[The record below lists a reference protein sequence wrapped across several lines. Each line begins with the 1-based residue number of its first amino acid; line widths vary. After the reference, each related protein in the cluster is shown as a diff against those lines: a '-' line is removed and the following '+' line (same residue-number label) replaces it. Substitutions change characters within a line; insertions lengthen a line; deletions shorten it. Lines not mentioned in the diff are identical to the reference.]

1 MKYRDIRQPNYRHVG
16 KYSPRKEAR
25 ELVTGKALF
34 LDDFSL
40 PHMLIGRTKRSPYPH
55 ARIVKIDTAEAEAL
69 EGVRAVITHKNA
81 PFLAGLGWPVHRLV
95 LEPKVF
101 YVGDQVA
108 IVAAETQEIANEA
121 IDLIEVEYEQLP
133 AVFTAADA
141 LKEGAPQLYERFP
154 GNLVDPGCPYFQP
167 DGPFWQVKRG
177 DPDKAIAEADFV
189 AEDEISFSKM
199 PCPLAPEA
207 PSVIVRYD
215 GNQHYTV
222 WASSQSS
229 HIMKLL
235 MQAYVPGS
243 QIDVNTF
250 NVGGSYGNKQTM
262 LNAADVEGIHV
273 DLRAGNVC
281 LHQELH
287 DVRALRGSPH
297 GVVLVAVV
305 AHDHGRR
312 LGGQGARHLGERDL
326 VLGDEIRFGDG
337 LVGIAPLHLP
347 ERAVGL
353 EIRAARVDQ
362 VARETLIQLRSAFL
376 QGIRG
381 RENRRKLLVLDL
393 DQIDRLVRDLL
404 RLGGDDRDLIAYVED
419 LGLEHEA
426 MHRPAEAGQERR
438 VLVRDDG
445 AHAFERFGLG
455 GIDLHDARVRIRAP
469 LRPADQHVGKREVVE
484 KERLAGDELP
494 RFLARRVFADVAVV
508 RLPDIA
514 VFHRSFP
521 A

>member
-1 MKYRDIRQPNYRHVG
+1 MRHIVLLEDIERI
-16 KYSPRKEAR
+16 EA
-25 ELVTGKALF
+25 AF
-34 LDDFSL
+34 FHD
-40 PHMLIGRTKRSPYPH
+40 
-55 ARIVKIDTAEAEAL
+55 
-69 EGVRAVITHKNA
+69 RAQQLLQAAVQLLAAVATHD
-81 PFLAGLGWPVHRLV
+81 AGLLAVGDGDVAVEEPVLAFGEHQLSLAQPDADLPLRGVAHAAGIDQPVALHRRHDAFLVRRHGRLDGAAQAHLVGHELLGLAQYDLDRTLGHVRQQGGGHGGVQHRL
-95 LEPKVF
+95 L
-101 YVGDQVA
+101 VA
-108 IVAAETQEIANEA
+108 VA
-121 IDLIEVEYEQLP
+121 
-133 AVFTAADA
+133 
-141 LKEGAPQLYERFP
+141 
-154 GNLVDPGCPYFQP
+154 
-167 DGPFWQVKRG
+167 
-177 DPDKAIAEADFV
+177 
-189 AEDEISFSKM
+189 
-199 PCPLAPEA
+199 
-207 PSVIVRYD
+207 
-215 GNQHYTV
+215 
-222 WASSQSS
+222 
-229 HIMKLL
+229 
-235 MQAYVPGS
+235 
-243 QIDVNTF
+243 
-250 NVGGSYGNKQTM
+250 
-262 LNAADVEGIHV
+262 AADVEGIHV

-281 LHQELH
+281 LHHELH